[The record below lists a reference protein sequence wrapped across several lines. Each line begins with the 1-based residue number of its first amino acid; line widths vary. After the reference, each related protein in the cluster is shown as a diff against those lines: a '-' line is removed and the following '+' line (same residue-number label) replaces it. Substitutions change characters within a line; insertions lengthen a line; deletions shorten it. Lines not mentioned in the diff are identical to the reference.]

1 MPDDPRMELKNDE
14 LYKVGQELKG
24 LPGGAFQIRPPNWGQ
39 LRNDVNRGKGWVKF
53 FWNNLKAFYI
63 VYGLSTTGAAVA
75 MAFWY
80 GAVAL
85 QNGQGFFNLGLG
97 LGTFDALLFLVSIAC
112 GLATLGG
119 VIWAFI
125 ELHWVCKIVA
135 LYFFYTMF
143 VWMLHGFQVME
154 YPLGAYFFCVVVSVA
169 IEGVITLWQGRMN

>member
-1 MPDDPRMELKNDE
+1 MELKEDALHKLGE
-14 LYKVGQELKG
+14 DLKRE
-24 LPGGAFQIRPPNWGQ
+24 PGGAFQIRPPNWAQ
-39 LRNDVNRGKGWVKF
+39 HRNDYYRAKGWAKF
-53 FWNNLKAFYI
+53 LWNNLRPFYI

-75 MAFWY
+75 IAFWY

-119 VIWAFI
+119 VVWAFI

-169 IEGVITLWQGRMN
+169 VEGVLAFWQGRMNS